1 MTQNLARQARDT
13 VATFLGRD
21 VTQEAFAYFVNSAV
35 GTVRGWEQSRRIP
48 CGTATHTLLSL
59 IVQSPES
66 MVPAI
71 VQVHLSERLRFEVSF
86 DLASEFVNLVL
97 RGRGTEQDRRRAC
110 LRVLLKMFRAKKKAH
125 EGSCEIINGMRC
137 RVVTITPS
145 TIVIR

>member
-48 CGTATHTLLSL
+48 RGTATHTLLSL

-97 RGRGTEQDRRRAC
+97 RGKRNGTRSSQSGFSYPVEN
-110 LRVLLKMFRAKKKAH
+110 V
-125 EGSCEIINGMRC
+125 SCEKEGA
-137 RVVTITPS
+137 
-145 TIVIR
+145 